1 MKAFPMSDSLKK
13 SVNLGR
19 HSRYCKVCHH
29 GNRAEIEADFV
40 NWKSLATIAK
50 EFGLRNRMNIY
61 RHAYALGLFE
71 KRRRNLRAVLERIV
85 ERVDEVE
92 VNAAAVISAVQA
104 LAKINI
110 QGQWVERT
118 GQVNL
123 NELFE
128 RMSQQELEAYAREG
142 ELPEWF
148 TRTVGVTVKDSA
160 NGKYDE

>member
-1 MKAFPMSDSLKK
+1 MTAPSEIHVS
-13 SVNLGR
+13 LGR
-19 HSRYCKVCHH
+19 HSRNCKVCAHEKC
-29 GNRAEIEADFV
+29 GEIEADFLE
-40 NWKSLATIAK
+40 WKSPTIIAK
-50 EFGLRNRMNIY
+50 QFHLKDRMNVY
-61 RHAYALGLFE
+61 RHAHALGLFE

-118 GQVNL
+118 EQVNL

-142 ELPEWF
+142 ALPEWF